1 VSWTGTLTQAEF
13 YVECD
18 EASPSFFI
26 DDVVLQVAGAP
37 SDVKVIHRKVLSPA
51 SNPFGSGV
59 ANAKGIY
66 IIDCGSGKISI
77 RNSRIVGT
85 LILLNQNEDG
95 AEIAGSMNWAPAVI
109 SADPMVTNLPVLLS
123 NKQLNLYCTNTALD
137 EGLVN
142 ANFNP
147 TGTKYNDSQDS
158 DKSDSYPS
166 TINGVVY
173 TTDNILIAN
182 SPSITGVLI
191 GDNDITATNA
201 TLTLKHN
208 PLYFN
213 YNAPPGFQAAVTY
226 YVLPG
231 SYKQVV
237 N

>member
-1 VSWTGTLTQAEF
+1 
-13 YVECD
+13 
-18 EASPSFFI
+18 
-26 DDVVLQVAGAP
+26 
-37 SDVKVIHRKVLSPA
+37 
-51 SNPFGSGV
+51 
-59 ANAKGIY
+59 
-66 IIDCGSGKISI
+66 
-77 RNSRIVGT
+77 
-85 LILLNQNEDG
+85 
-95 AEIAGSMNWAPAVI
+95 
-109 SADPMVTNLPVLLS
+109 
-123 NKQLNLYCTNTALD
+123 LD

-147 TGTKYNDSQDS
+147 TGTKYNDSQDN

-166 TINGVVY
+166 MINGVVY